1 MSTYGGISETRS
13 LARDG
18 GQHLLVAVDEPDNA
32 ELLSTTLEL
41 AGYRIGIAGSG
52 TEVLTRLAEQRF
64 ELVVIDAELP
74 EMDALAQGRRLVT
87 HRPPVLLLTAWD
99 ALDKLL
105 PELGAGER
113 DYVTKPF
120 RIAEVLARIQVL
132 LRGRAGVAGTAHCTT
147 RTWSWTTP
155 PARPGAAGA
164 PSTSRPPSTGCCAIS
179 SSTRTRCCPR
189 SRSADTSG
197 ATSVATTR
205 WSSSS
210 PASGARST
218 RRARRSSTPAEASA
232 TGSDGQ
238 PTRGECPARGL
249 RGIRGAIRGHT
260 FPIHTSGWDHG
271 CTGGDADG
279 GLTGLAGKRVGLI
292 GTGATAIQVVPHLG
306 RDARQ
311 LYGLQRTVLRRR
323 TRQPAHRSRV
333 RPGARPRLAAAP

>member
-13 LARDG
+13 LALGG

-52 TEVLTRLAEQRF
+52 TEVVTRLAEQRF

-132 LRGRAGVAGTAHCTT
+132 LRGRGGGRDGALHYADLVLDDTT
-147 RTWSWTTP
+147 
-155 PARPGAAGA
+155 
-164 PSTSRPPSTGCCAIS
+164 CQ
-179 SSTRTRCCPR
+179 
-189 SRSADTSG
+189 
-197 ATSVATTR
+197 
-205 WSSSS
+205 
-210 PASGARST
+210 
-218 RRARRSSTPAEASA
+218 ARRGRRTLDLTPAEYRLLRHLLVNAHKVLSKEQISRYVW
-232 TGSDGQ
+232 GDF
-238 PTRGECPARGL
+238 RGDNAMEQLVSRLRRKVDQEGPAL
-249 RGIRGAIRGHT
+249 
-260 FPIHTSGWDHG
+260 IHTRRGFGYW
-271 CTGGDADG
+271 
-279 GLTGLAGKRVGLI
+279 
-292 GTGATAIQVVPHLG
+292 LG
-306 RDARQ
+306 R
-311 LYGLQRTVLRRR
+311 
-323 TRQPAHRSRV
+323 
-333 RPGARPRLAAAP
+333 AAGEG